1 MCVCVCMYSLVKA
14 GLIGFCLWLQSV
26 VYIDEFA
33 SRQAG
38 RSGTQGRVADSALKH
53 YIGGVY
59 NDIFVIHKTCSP
71 EGQTSL
77 FKLKA
82 LTKAGP
88 YKTIPVSSSLGK
100 IVLVRRSKLVYL
112 YDVQRGG
119 ALQGLI
125 ALGCAAGI
133 TDPQLILREIEGEK
147 IIFPALNGPLPLF
160 PEPSSKRRRT

>member
-1 MCVCVCMYSLVKA
+1 MQVSLV
-14 GLIGFCLWLQSV
+14 LFMCLQSV

-53 YIGGVY
+53 YIGGISK
-59 NDIFVIHKTCSP
+59 DILVIHKTCSP
-71 EGQTSL
+71 EGATSL

-112 YDVQRGG
+112 HDVKRGG
-119 ALQGLI
+119 VLQGLI
-125 ALGCAAGI
+125 GLGCAAGI

-147 IIFPALNGPLPLF
+147 IIYPALKGPLPLF
-160 PEPSSKRRRT
+160 PEPSSSKRRRT